1 MVNKELGR
9 DWRKGARTYTLIL
22 DNCIT
27 NVYTKNMVVFDASTL
42 ILLARIEILEL
53 FVSNF
58 QGKVLIP
65 HSVEIEALKK
75 DKEGTPLIEEL
86 IKRKKIQV
94 IYVKDKNQVEKL
106 MDDFN
111 IGIGEAEAILLAL
124 RKNIRVVAT
133 DDRNAIRACKMLH
146 LEFITAIAFLI
157 RAFEKRFLERDEALI
172 KVQRL
177 SNISRYSKTIIEDAI
192 KQLKGGVQRWPQKL

>member
-1 MVNKELGR
+1 M
-9 DWRKGARTYTLIL
+9 I
-22 DNCIT
+22 I
-27 NVYTKNMVVFDASTL
+27 FDASTL
-42 ILLARIEILEL
+42 ILLARIEVLEL

-58 QGKVLIP
+58 QGKILIP

-75 DKEGTPLIEEL
+75 DREGTPLIEKL
-86 IKRKKIQV
+86 IKRKEIQV

-111 IGIGEAEAILLAL
+111 IGIGEAEAICLAL
-124 RKNIRVVAT
+124 KKEARTVAT

-146 LEFITAIAFLI
+146 IDFITAITFLI
-157 RAFEKRFLERDEALI
+157 RAFEKGLLERDEALI

-177 SNISRYSKTIIEDAI
+177 SNIGRYSKVIIEDAI
-192 KQLKGGVQRWPQKL
+192 KQLKGGV

>member
-1 MVNKELGR
+1 M
-9 DWRKGARTYTLIL
+9 I
-22 DNCIT
+22 I
-27 NVYTKNMVVFDASTL
+27 FDASTL

-65 HSVEIEALKK
+65 HSVEFEALKK
-75 DKEGTPLIEEL
+75 DKEGSPLIEEL

-94 IYVKDKNQVEKL
+94 IYVKDKKQVEKL

-111 IGIGEAEAILLAL
+111 IGIGEAEAIWLAL
-124 RKNIRVVAT
+124 KKDAGVVAT

-146 LEFITAIAFLI
+146 IDFIAAIAFLV
-157 RAFEKRFLERDEALI
+157 RAFEKGLLERDEALI

-177 SNISRYSKTIIEDAI
+177 SNISRYSKAIIEDAI
-192 KQLKGGVQRWPQKL
+192 KQLKGGV